1 MNANEWITLLGV
13 AVSAAVVIGP
23 GIVTLHAK
31 LAVVATQVAELCDNV
46 EKLSSLHIRSRSSC
60 EEESFSTLSQVAELC
75 DKVEKLSSSH
85 EERLRMCIDHQSRLD
100 TQEVQI
106 ADVIERLRDMEN

>member
-31 LAVVATQVAELCDNV
+31 LAVVAT
-46 EKLSSLHIRSRSSC
+46 
-60 EEESFSTLSQVAELC
+60 QVAELC

>member
-1 MNANEWITLLGV
+1 MTLLGV

-31 LAVVATQVAELCDNV
+31 LAVVATQVAD
-46 EKLSSLHIRSRSSC
+46 
-60 EEESFSTLSQVAELC
+60 LC

-106 ADVIERLRDMEN
+106 ADVIERLHEMEL